1 MRAPT
6 ETIGLKRP
14 YHVAWVVMAVGVLI
28 STPFVVGALVQ
39 RGASARYEVAALVAV
54 VIAGHVLMEWD
65 ARRKRQRVFG
75 VRTPAPP
82 IEVFEAHYAHLG
94 VERTQFLS
102 YWSECARILEVPPDV
117 VRPTDRF
124 SVEFAPAGFFDGL
137 GHPLDDL
144 VHFALRGRHRDRAAV
159 AALNRIKTFG
169 ELVCW
174 LAQQPGDQSRRP
186 E

>member
-14 YHVAWVVMAVGVLI
+14 YHVACVVMAVGVLI
-28 STPFVVGALVQ
+28 SAPFVVGALAQ
-39 RGASARYEVAALVAV
+39 RGASGRYDLAAFVAV
-54 VIAGHVLMEWD
+54 VAAGHVLMEWD

-75 VRTPAPP
+75 ARAPAQP
-82 IEVFEAHYAHLG
+82 IEIFATHYAHLD
-94 VERTQFLS
+94 VEPKRFLS
-102 YWSECARILEVPPDV
+102 YWNECARILEVPPDV
-117 VRPTDRF
+117 VLPTDRF

-144 VHFALRGRHRDRAAV
+144 VHFALRGRRRDPIAV
-159 AALNRIKTFG
+159 AELNRIKTFG

-174 LAQQPGDQSRRP
+174 LAQQPSDSRP
-186 E
+186 SA